1 MPVDTK
7 GIIIRAYQELVE
19 ERKNFKITVADIVER
34 CGISRK
40 TFYYHF
46 DNIYDLVDVMSTRS
60 LEAFFSSLDS
70 GDMKEDIKKFFLFME
85 EHKEPAKLLMQSG
98 QFLPFT
104 ERLFAKLHGY
114 LVNLLEQK
122 GWCCDRPKAE
132 FDIAARTFTYAIL
145 GLSLDGKT
153 QTEEEINRLVDVI
166 YRLGTGQMTFLPTE

>member
-60 LEAFFSSLDS
+60 LEAFF
-70 GDMKEDIKKFFLFME
+70 
-85 EHKEPAKLLMQSG
+85 PLLI
-98 QFLPFT
+98 
-104 ERLFAKLHGY
+104 
-114 LVNLLEQK
+114 LV
-122 GWCCDRPKAE
+122 
-132 FDIAARTFTYAIL
+132 T
-145 GLSLDGKT
+145 
-153 QTEEEINRLVDVI
+153 
-166 YRLGTGQMTFLPTE
+166 